1 MDLTPFKRDIDELID
16 AFAEGEST
24 SLADMKR
31 IWLSK
36 KFSYIYEARPSTNLA
51 FFMQSLYAHS
61 IGYIIGTATLSHR
74 LGGLYCL
81 FCLYETQPFKPPFKI
96 YLSLEE
102 LKKLRKLV
110 INAKEHDLRVVS
122 ALVKRM
128 LEKNVFL
135 FGSVDTNEGSFT
147 ETVDQ
152 LTQLQN
158 ARVQVA
164 YKELFA
170 NTKIEDFLHM
180 DLGMEVDLNMLKK
193 MSTDYAEA
201 KKIAINEASKVV
213 DVQDIKHISEDKEL
227 VGDAVEKMVGHWDAQ
242 SELFYQQTG
251 ANQKLP
257 EGEQQ
262 LKPQQLQLQ
271 LLSDDENFDQEL
283 EQLLSET

>member
-135 FGSVDTNEGSFT
+135 FGSVDTNEGSFI

-242 SELFYQQTG
+242 RELFYQQTG

-257 EGEQQ
+257 EGKQQ
-262 LKPQQLQLQ
+262 LEPQQLQLQ

>member
-110 INAKEHDLRVVS
+110 INAKEHDIRVVS

-180 DLGMEVDLNMLKK
+180 DLRPARSWMF
-193 MSTDYAEA
+193 
-201 KKIAINEASKVV
+201 KI
-213 DVQDIKHISEDKEL
+213 
-227 VGDAVEKMVGHWDAQ
+227 
-242 SELFYQQTG
+242 
-251 ANQKLP
+251 
-257 EGEQQ
+257 
-262 LKPQQLQLQ
+262 
-271 LLSDDENFDQEL
+271 
-283 EQLLSET
+283 

>member
-110 INAKEHDLRVVS
+110 INAKEHDIRVVS

-201 KKIAINEASKVV
+201 KKIAINGQQGRGCSRYKA
-213 DVQDIKHISEDKEL
+213 HIRR
-227 VGDAVEKMVGHWDAQ
+227 
-242 SELFYQQTG
+242 
-251 ANQKLP
+251 
-257 EGEQQ
+257 
-262 LKPQQLQLQ
+262 
-271 LLSDDENFDQEL
+271 
-283 EQLLSET
+283 